1 MNMEIVSKRIFQ
13 PLFTSP
19 EETSPEETMINSK
32 SRCSVPVKYL
42 TSDEMLE
49 HYNLQNDLVR
59 SITREES
66 SVI

>member
-1 MNMEIVSKRIFQ
+1 MNIEIISKRIFQ
-13 PLFTSP
+13 TLFTS
-19 EETSPEETMINSK
+19 SKETMINSK
-32 SRCSVPVKYL
+32 SRCSMPVTYL
-42 TSDEMLE
+42 TSHEMLE

>member
-19 EETSPEETMINSK
+19 EETMINSK
-32 SRCSVPVKYL
+32 SRRSMPVKYL
-42 TSDEMLE
+42 TSHEMLE